1 VWGAHAKSNGD
12 LYLYEEVA
20 SIPPENVWT
29 VSEGEELDESGF
41 NVDGSWYASPGVC
54 FANALGYLI
63 TEKPWTAVTPYAIWY
78 LDDDEQAREERRR
91 DFLQQ

>member
-1 VWGAHAKSNGD
+1 MGSAREDGD
-12 LYLYEEVA
+12 LYFYEEVA

-41 NVDGSWYASPGVC
+41 NVDGNWYASPGIF

-63 TEKPWTAVTPYAIWY
+63 AGKPWVADTPDAIWY
-78 LDDDEQAREERRR
+78 LDDDEQAREERRK
-91 DFLQQ
+91 DFLEQ